1 MATENNNKTLN
12 VPNLRFPEF
21 SGEWDRIKVSDLLEF
36 YPTNSLSWEQ
46 LDYSGESIFNLH
58 YGLIHK
64 GLPTQVDVSEN
75 NLPTIKDEYIPKKMS
90 LCQNGDV
97 AFADASEDTNDVA
110 KCIEFANCDEQKI
123 VCGLHTIHGR
133 DTQNKTVTGYK
144 GYAFSARPFREQ
156 IRRLAQGT
164 KIYSINSH
172 NFSECY
178 IGIPCKEEQSK
189 ISNLLHTVD
198 LRIATQIKI
207 IEDLKKLKSA
217 ISKHLFARKDLLET
231 TICLSDI
238 VTLKNG
244 YAFQSSKYNP
254 LGKWKILT
262 IANVSGERYINDEDC
277 NCIINLPSDI
287 QNHQVLKEGDI
298 LISLTGNVGRV
309 SLCTDGNYLL
319 NQRVGLLQ
327 LKQGVNREYIY
338 QALSCRR
345 FEQTMISCGQ
355 GAAQMNIGKGDVED
369 YTIPYSANSLNLEV
383 VASTLKTYD
392 LLISVEVDRLRLFHQ
407 QKQFL
412 LAQMFI

>member
-46 LDYSGESIFNLH
+46 LDYSGRSIFNLH

-75 NLPTIKDEYIPKKMS
+75 TLPTIKDEYIPKKMS

-110 KCIEFANCDEQKI
+110 KCIEFANCGEQKI

-133 DTQNKTVTGYK
+133 DTQNKTETGYK
-144 GYAFSARPFREQ
+144 GYAFSARPFRAQ

-178 IGIPCKEEQSK
+178 IGIPSKEEQSK
-189 ISNLLHTVD
+189 ISNLLHSVD

-217 ISKHLFARKDLLET
+217 ISKLLFARKDLLET

-238 VTLKNG
+238 AILKNG

-262 IANVSGERYINDEDC
+262 IANVPGERNINDEDC

-392 LLISVEVDRLRLFHQ
+392 LLISVEVDRLRLFMQ
-407 QKQFL
+407 QKQYL

>member
-1 MATENNNKTLN
+1 M
-12 VPNLRFPEF
+12 RFPEF

-46 LDYSGESIFNLH
+46 LEYSDEGIFNLH

-64 GLPTQVDVSEN
+64 GLPTQVDVSVN
-75 NLPTIKDEYIPKKMS
+75 SLPTIKEEFIPKKIS

-110 KCIEFANCDEQKI
+110 KCIEFANCEGQKI

-133 DTQNKTVTGYK
+133 DKQNKTVTGYK
-144 GYAFSARPFREQ
+144 GYAFSARAFREQ

-164 KIYSINSH
+164 KIYSISSG

-178 IGIPCKEEQSK
+178 IGIPSKAEQIK
-189 ISNLLHTVD
+189 IANLLLAVD
-198 LRIATQIKI
+198 QRIATQIKI

-217 ISKHLFARKDLLET
+217 ISNKLFARKDLLEKQI
-231 TICLSDI
+231 TISEI
-238 VTLKNG
+238 GTLKNG
-244 YAFQSSKYNP
+244 YAFQSSTYNP
-254 LGKWKILT
+254 AGNHQIIT
-262 IANVSGERYINDEDC
+262 IANVSGERYIDVDSC
-277 NCIINLPSDI
+277 NCIMRIPDDI
-287 QNHQVLKEGDI
+287 QVHQVLKKDDI

-309 SLCTDGNYLL
+309 SLCIWGNCLL

-327 LKQGVNREYIY
+327 LKQYVNREYVY
-338 QALSCRR
+338 QALSSKR
-345 FEQTMISCGQ
+345 FEQAMIACGQ

-369 YTIPYSANSLNLEV
+369 YTIPYSCNVLNMELI
-383 VASTLKTYD
+383 ASTLKTYD
-392 LLISVEVDRLRLFHQ
+392 LLISVEVDRLRLFYQ
-407 QKQFL
+407 QKQYL

>member
-1 MATENNNKTLN
+1 M
-12 VPNLRFPEF
+12 RFPEF

-46 LDYSGESIFNLH
+46 LDYSGEGIFNLH

-133 DTQNKTVTGYK
+133 DTQNKTETGYK
-144 GYAFSARPFREQ
+144 GYAFSARPFRAQ

-178 IGIPCKEEQSK
+178 IGIPSKEEQSK
-189 ISNLLHTVD
+189 ISNLLHSVD

-207 IEDLKKLKSA
+207 IEKLESLIKGLYERLFNIDGAAYIQLGNVAKIQKGQQINGEELSEIGSYYVMNGGVVPSGYLEDFNTPANTISISEGGNSCGYVQYNGVPFWSGGHCYTLIEPINSFNYKYLFHYLKFKEQSIMALRIGSGLPNIQK
-217 ISKHLFARKDLLET
+217 KDLER
-231 TICLSDI
+231 
-238 VTLKNG
+238 
-244 YAFQSSKYNP
+244 FP
-254 LGKWKILT
+254 IL
-262 IANVSGERYINDEDC
+262 NVSKEEQDKMA
-277 NCIINLPSDI
+277 CIFD
-287 QNHQVLKEGDI
+287 DI
-298 LISLTGNVGRV
+298 LDRIICERQIALKYEEQKK
-309 SLCTDGNYLL
+309 YLL
-319 NQRVGLLQ
+319 
-327 LKQGVNREYIY
+327 
-338 QALSCRR
+338 S
-345 FEQTMISCGQ
+345 
-355 GAAQMNIGKGDVED
+355 
-369 YTIPYSANSLNLEV
+369 NL
-383 VASTLKTYD
+383 
-392 LLISVEVDRLRLFHQ
+392 
-407 QKQFL
+407 
-412 LAQMFI
+412 FI